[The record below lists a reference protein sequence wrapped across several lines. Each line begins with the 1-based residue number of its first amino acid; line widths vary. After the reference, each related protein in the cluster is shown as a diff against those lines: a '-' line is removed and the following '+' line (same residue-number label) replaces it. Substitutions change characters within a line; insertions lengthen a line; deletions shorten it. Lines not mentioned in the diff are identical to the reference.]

1 MRNIISSQLEFGQ
14 VDIANIVID
23 VTSRDDIPLILLGLQ
38 HIYTT
43 ELLKE
48 AVFKILQEII
58 PYKANKE
65 SDDIVAVDPDRG
77 RPGMEQWS
85 ILVLSTLRL
94 ALGADF
100 DRIQELAN
108 EHQTL
113 RMTVFF
119 KIVFA

>member
-1 MRNIISSQLEFGQ
+1 
-14 VDIANIVID
+14 
-23 VTSRDDIPLILLGLQ
+23 
-38 HIYTT
+38 
-43 ELLKE
+43 LKE
-48 AVFKILQEII
+48 AVFKILQEVI

>member
-43 ELLKE
+43 EPLKE
-48 AVFKILQEII
+48 AVFKILQEVI

>member
-48 AVFKILQEII
+48 AVFKILQEVI

-77 RPGMEQWS
+77 
-85 ILVLSTLRL
+85 
-94 ALGADF
+94 
-100 DRIQELAN
+100 
-108 EHQTL
+108 
-113 RMTVFF
+113 
-119 KIVFA
+119 